1 MLLAVLWLLEASR
14 LFADAG
20 LPLSLT
26 EIRLAAMV
34 AAAVVLV
41 RLSSSVLLK
50 RNRNISIVILTAI
63 RSAGI
68 PIMPTEMVEIV

>member
-1 MLLAVLWLLEASR
+1 MVLWLLGARR

-26 EIRLAAMV
+26 EIRLVAM
-34 AAAVVLV
+34 AAAVVVLV